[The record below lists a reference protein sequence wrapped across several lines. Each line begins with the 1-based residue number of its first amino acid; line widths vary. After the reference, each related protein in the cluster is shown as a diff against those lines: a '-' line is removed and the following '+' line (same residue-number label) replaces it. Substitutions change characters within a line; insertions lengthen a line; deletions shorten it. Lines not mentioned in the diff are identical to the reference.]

1 MTSDKTPVLDAIDA
15 WRGLAPCILLESFA
29 NCCLNIIR
37 ASHTVYLLE
46 LYTQLPKAGANKE
59 KALVVGAF
67 SRPGHREILQS
78 PVVSSSLSYL
88 HCSYLESLYL
98 SSWI

>member
-46 LYTQLPKAGANKE
+46 LSMQLPEAGANKE
-59 KALVVGAF
+59 KPLVGAF
-67 SRPGHREILQS
+67 SKPGQFGHCEILQS
-78 PVVSSSLSYL
+78 PIVSSSLSYL
-88 HCSYLESLYL
+88 HCSYLES
-98 SSWI
+98 

>member
-46 LYTQLPKAGANKE
+46 LSTELPEEGGNKE

-67 SRPGHREILQS
+67 YRAGHCEIVQS
-78 PVVSSSLSYL
+78 PVDSSSLSYL
-88 HCSYLESLYL
+88 HCSYLESL
-98 SSWI
+98 

>member
-46 LYTQLPKAGANKE
+46 LSTQLPEAGANKE

-67 SRPGHREILQS
+67 SRPGHCEILQI
-78 PVVSSSLSYL
+78 PLTAL
-88 HCSYLESLYL
+88 A
-98 SSWI
+98 

>member
-46 LYTQLPKAGANKE
+46 LSTELPEAGANKE
-59 KALVVGAF
+59 KAPVGAF
-67 SRPGHREILQS
+67 SRPGHCEIVQS
-78 PVVSSSLSYL
+78 PVDSSSLSSTL
-88 HCSYLESLYL
+88 QL
-98 SSWI
+98 SGELVSN